1 MDTGEEDDADKRKV
15 EFKAQTSPCKIEAL
29 KPRDDRVPTRE
40 VEAVTVAKVTEQ
52 GGCGNGDAGNMEASQ
67 ATIEA
72 FGRRWDEP

>member
-40 VEAVTVAKVTEQ
+40 VEAVTVAKVTER
-52 GGCGNGDAGNMEASQ
+52 GCCGNPATWRRHKLQSKYLEGDG
-67 ATIEA
+67 T
-72 FGRRWDEP
+72 GRC